1 MSRPYKLPSGK
12 WLIQWMDPVAGK
24 RRSATFELHGD
35 ALDKLAEEEDK
46 ARKARRE
53 IKSGRAEPAQLMTL
67 ADAAADWLLTRPPGR
82 RKADNALHLR
92 LHILPAMIPQPGN
105 AAPKP
110 LGEMRLGDITAKV
123 VEKFIRGL
131 EAKRTARKGEVNATG
146 RALSKATIRSVL
158 NTLGKFMRDATGTEW
173 LRVKYAVPT
182 SGYGWIRE
190 AGQVAAFLVACGD
203 GWFRMAA
210 ELAVYAGLRK
220 GEVAG
225 LRRDALDFE
234 RELMRIDRSYDG
246 PTKSKHVRWVPLA
259 PALALRL
266 KAWLLAHPGPY
277 VVTTEDGARIGER
290 TETAKKTR
298 RACKRAGVPPVTFHQ
313 LRHTAASHLAQRV
326 SLPMMGAIMGHA
338 NPATTARYAH
348 LDTEGIA
355 RSARVQLDF
364 TAPAG
369 QLATLAVNKLQTA
382 PGAGK

>member
-1 MSRPYKLPSGK
+1 MSKPYKLPSGK

-24 RRSATFELHGD
+24 RRSATFDRFDDVEERLGD
-35 ALDKLAEEEDK
+35 EEQK

-53 IKSGRAEPAQLMTL
+53 IMSGRAEPAQLMTL
-67 ADAAADWLLTRPPGR
+67 ADASDDWIKTRPPGR

-92 LHILPAMIPQPGN
+92 LHILPA
-105 AAPKP
+105 
-110 LGEMRLGDITAKV
+110 LGSMRLGDITAKV

-146 RALSKATIRSVL
+146 RTLSKATIRSVL

-173 LRVKYAVPT
+173 LRIKYAVPT

-369 QLATLAVNKLQTA
+369 ELATLGVNRLQTA
-382 PGAGK
+382 TGAAK